1 MYLSVGQVILLC
13 LVFFMF
19 FGNFEK
25 LTGMFNDF
33 KTKYYKK
40 NDKKDNNKNLEE

>member
-1 MYLSVGQVILLC
+1 
-13 LVFFMF
+13 
-19 FGNFEK
+19 
-25 LTGMFNDF
+25 MFNDF